1 MTYNISFNG
10 TRYLVKNSKEVIV
23 AKVDPKK
30 NGKGKLVSVAAT
42 ILQEGTR
49 RGHRTDI
56 EEFISA
62 HFEQEGIKVYFS

>member
-10 TRYLVKNSKEVIV
+10 TRYLVENKGVIV

-42 ILQEGTR
+42 ILKKGTR
-49 RGHRTDI
+49 GGHRTDI

-62 HFEQEGIKVYFS
+62 HFKQEGIKVYFS